1 MEILKVKEIEKL
13 RRTINKEVD
22 EKSLSNFYEFEM
34 FVDDLLNEVIETD
47 SEIDYSILFLM
58 RIFWCVMKDLDKE
71 KNGYDVKEWG
81 SVEYYNFFKDNI
93 DKVNLNQKSYRTY
106 FKELVKYMLGDL
118 EVKSNNN

>member
-1 MEILKVKEIEKL
+1 MEKL

>member
-1 MEILKVKEIEKL
+1 MEIIKVKQIEKL
-13 RRTINKEVD
+13 RRMINDEVD

-34 FVDDLLNEVIETD
+34 FVDDLLKEVIETD

-71 KNGYDVKEWG
+71 KDGYDVKEWG